1 MKIQSLLILLL
12 FCFGSLG
19 IKAQNMSCQEAMEI
33 VSKNYDYRDNVVPI
47 GSTMLA
53 KATYYTVDG
62 AGYVVAY
69 MKSNQYD
76 LQGRPYIFC
85 GISSQ
90 QWAKFKSAGTY
101 GSWGESFQNHIMNY
115 TCNCNSYESQ
125 GLNQS
130 YNKPSESIG
139 NKGSQT
145 NQFNPYYSQN
155 PVTNMS
161 PQQREIYYDAKAAQH
176 QQSVVALATLLE
188 AIFTTTPEGRARR
201 EHKQRVKLKKKHDKQ
216 TKKVLKLIEK
226 SKK

>member
-1 MKIQSLLILLL
+1 
-12 FCFGSLG
+12 
-19 IKAQNMSCQEAMEI
+19 
-33 VSKNYDYRDNVVPI
+33 
-47 GSTMLA
+47 
-53 KATYYTVDG
+53 
-62 AGYVVAY
+62 
-69 MKSNQYD
+69 
-76 LQGRPYIFC
+76 
-85 GISSQ
+85 
-90 QWAKFKSAGTY
+90 
-101 GSWGESFQNHIMNY
+101 MNY